1 MTRRME
7 LASSISRRDL
17 LKAGGAMVVSF
28 AFGAI
33 PLAGA
38 HQTAPAAGVGGK
50 PLDPGEV
57 DSFLAIHADGSIT
70 VYTGKVDVGTGM
82 RIAVAQMAAEE
93 LGVAAGRISIVDGD
107 TGLCPNQGGTGGS
120 TGLTRGGAGVRRAAA
135 TARQELLTLGAARL
149 NRPAADLTIADGVV
163 RPLTGGRGVGI
174 GALVGGR
181 RLSLKVDPNAPLI
194 APPRYNRR
202 RQATS
207 ETGCARQVHR
217 ALRLRPRLQRAGNAA
232 RPGRPPASHGRN
244 APVRGRVVH
253 PGHSRRPHRA
263 DRKFSGCGREG
274 RVGGGAYRP
283 CARDDMER
291 MAGTTNRPRTTS
303 PWRWRSRWIGR
314 AAGLPSGG

>member
-1 MTRRME
+1 VSEPGRNRRQHR
-7 LASSISRRDL
+7 ADARR
-17 LKAGGAMVVSF
+17 
-28 AFGAI
+28 
-33 PLAGA
+33 
-38 HQTAPAAGVGGK
+38 
-50 PLDPGEV
+50 
-57 DSFLAIHADGSIT
+57 
-70 VYTGKVDVGTGM
+70 
-82 RIAVAQMAAEE
+82 RRR
-93 LGVAAGRISIVDGD
+93 AAGRRDRA
-107 TGLCPNQGGTGGS
+107 P
-120 TGLTRGGAGVRRAAA
+120 GVAHAWRRAAEQA
-135 TARQELLTLGAARL
+135 GCRPHNRGWSGPAAHRRPRRRHRGARRRPPLVAQSRSQ
-149 NRPAADLTIADGVV
+149 RPAHRST
-163 RPLTGGRGVGI
+163 PLH
-174 GALVGGR
+174 
-181 RLSLKVDPNAPLI
+181 
-194 APPRYNRR
+194 RR